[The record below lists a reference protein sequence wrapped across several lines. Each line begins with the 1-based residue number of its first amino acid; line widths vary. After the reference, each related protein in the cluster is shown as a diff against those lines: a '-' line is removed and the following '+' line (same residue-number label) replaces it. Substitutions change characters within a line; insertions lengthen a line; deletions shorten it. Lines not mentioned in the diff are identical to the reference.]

1 MRLDLVPATAWSHSR
16 SSWSPRCAPTVA
28 TASAG
33 RLLVAIIGDCHSQ
46 WDERDAAALELLA
59 PDLALF
65 VGDFGNQEDKQTV
78 AAVAASSVRH
88 KASIFG
94 NHDVMWL
101 TRKWRGHH
109 PLSWYRGH
117 AATKMAMTHDERPVF
132 SDEAVE
138 ELHRLLE
145 DSDVGYRRRDFD
157 ALGLS
162 VVGGRPFSS
171 GGQPNAARPH
181 LQKSKFYRWH
191 WRVRSLEQSAA
202 RIVRAARG
210 APPSHDIIMLA
221 HNGPAGLG
229 GTVDAPCGR
238 DWSSGARKVQPRDW
252 GDADLR
258 MALDEARASGLRVPL
273 VAFGHMHERLQR
285 GAGVELRRMVAREG
299 ATTFVN
305 AARVPRWRDGADGE
319 REGALT
325 LVELAR
331 DGDGGGTPTD
341 GDGGGWEVE
350 RVRQVW
356 LSAAGEVTEERIEAL
371 EPLRV

>member
-1 MRLDLVPATAWSHSR
+1 MRLDALASSRWSPRSSWSHCC
-16 SSWSPRCAPTVA
+16 SWSPRCVPAAA
-28 TASAG
+28 TSSAGG
-33 RLLVAIIGDCHSQ
+33 RLLVAIIGDCHCQ
-46 WDERDAAALELLA
+46 WDERDAAALDLLA

-65 VGDFGNQEDKQTV
+65 VGDFGNQEDEKTV
-78 AAVAASSVRH
+78 AAVAASAVQH

-94 NHDVMWL
+94 NHDFLWL
-101 TRKWRGHH
+101 SRKWRGHH

-117 AATKMAMTHDERPVF
+117 AATKLAVGPDERPTF
-132 SDEAVE
+132 SDETVE
-138 ELHRLLE
+138 QLHRLLE
-145 DSDVGYRRRDFD
+145 DSDVGYRRRDFA

-171 GGQPNAARPH
+171 GGQPNAAAPH

-210 APPSHDIIMLA
+210 APPSHDVVMLA

-229 GTVDAPCGR
+229 GTVDSPCGR
-238 DWSSGARKVQPRDW
+238 DWSIGRARKVQPRDW

-258 MALDEARASGLRVPL
+258 MAIDEARTSGLRVPL

-299 ATTFVN
+299 DTTFVN
-305 AARVPRWRDGADGE
+305 AARVPRWRQGADGE

-325 LVELAR
+325 LVDLTR
-331 DGDGGGTPTD
+331 DGDA
-341 GDGGGWEVE
+341 DGGGWEVE
-350 RVRQVW
+350 QVRQVW
-356 LSAAGEVTEERIEAL
+356 LSPAGEVTEERIETL
-371 EPLRV
+371 EPV